1 MKNKAP
7 SGSVALSEELRD
19 LIELSEI
26 RGGFRDFVEQHLFPH
41 HSGFPTHD
49 FSEETLLHALNEA
62 KLVDRSDETERLTL
76 QVIKFIDKV
85 GLPLDHYKVYPTIGK
100 VGEFYWPDRTLE
112 FFAFLVS
119 QGNYPIQR
127 WRSILKNREH
137 LYRRLLLD
145 DVEISTKPLEDQ
157 ISEGILRHTDESP
170 HGNSPFSLF
179 FWFNIELWKAEPRMP
194 GMGAIKTKN
203 KETGEWE
210 RDEGEDPSLA
220 PWESAQYP
228 HSKKI
233 FNAVLRQWATAM
245 LEADNEDAIY
255 AFFNW
260 ADDNR
265 ILDRGENDQL
275 KKAVVDSIWEDV
287 QSRPIP
293 EPVYPLALKDMP
305 TCIRALYRKLWSRGS
320 EAFTSSEAILRNLQD
335 QLVQIAKLCAEDQL
349 KAKLPLGII
358 RDLIPVFYWVPE
370 GYIPNRSYPQPAQES
385 LAIKLFALMRS
396 CLQHD
401 LQAFHIY
408 DYRDAMQLLVSKGK
422 EAALLRQLL
431 MAFRSCPKPCSSG
444 SLDFRPKRKINGYI
458 LPVQFSGLPPEYCL
472 SCLIDLLIGSHQLED
487 RYRNLCMDTA
497 EYFMSRLKF
506 RKQKGRARA
515 QEKLSGFYDEK
526 KCVESDPIWRRAYAE
541 ALGEFGYAIDGK
553 VLHLLDFVR
562 KHDPDEAVREA
573 AQSSYR
579 VIHREQTKDLDDYKS
594 LRAAFWVLR
603 KAQREALNLP
613 IELALAKLLRRQELR
628 NERQTNAS
636 LIYIGYLDMH

>member
-1 MKNKAP
+1 MKNETP
-7 SGSVALSEELRD
+7 SGSVALSEELRN

-26 RGGFRDFVEQHLFPH
+26 RGGFREFVEQHLFH
-41 HSGFPTHD
+41 RQSRFPSYD
-49 FSEETLLHALNEA
+49 CSEETLLHALNEA

-76 QVIKFIDKV
+76 QVIKFINTV
-85 GLPLDHYKVYPTIGK
+85 GLPLDHYKVYPTIK
-100 VGEFYWPDRTLE
+100 NLGELYWQDQALE
-112 FFAFLVS
+112 FFAFLVDH
-119 QGNYPIQR
+119 GNYPIQR
-127 WRSILKNREH
+127 WRSILFDHENLGAQPPWDRPEGQP
-137 LYRRLLLD
+137 
-145 DVEISTKPLEDQ
+145 KPLENQ
-157 ISEGILRHTDESP
+157 IAEGLLRHSSAFHPE
-170 HGNSPFSLF
+170 NSPFSLC

-194 GMGAIKTKN
+194 GMGTIKTKN

-210 RDEGEDPSLA
+210 PDVGEDPLLA

-233 FNAVLRQWATAM
+233 FNAVLRQRATAM

-255 AFFNW
+255 AFFDW

-275 KKAVVDSIWEDV
+275 EKSVVESIWEKV
-287 QSRPIP
+287 QSRPV
-293 EPVYPLALKDMP
+293 PVPSYPLALKDIP
-305 TCIRALYRKLWSRGS
+305 ACIRALRRKLWLRGN
-320 EAFTSSEAILRNLQD
+320 EVFTPPKDRLENLQD

-385 LAIKLFALMRS
+385 LAVKLFALMRS

-401 LQAFHIY
+401 PQAFHIY
-408 DYRDAMQLLVSKGK
+408 DYRDAMQLLVAKGK
-422 EAALLRQLL
+422 EAVLLRQLL
-431 MAFRSCPKPCSSG
+431 IALRSCPKPCSSG

-472 SCLIDLLIGSHQLED
+472 SCLIDLLIGSHRLED